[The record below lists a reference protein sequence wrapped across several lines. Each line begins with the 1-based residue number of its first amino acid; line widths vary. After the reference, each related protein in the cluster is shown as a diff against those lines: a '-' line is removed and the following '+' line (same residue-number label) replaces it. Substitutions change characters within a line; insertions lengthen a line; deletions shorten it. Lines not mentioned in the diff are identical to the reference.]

1 MADAMSTETKTIL
14 EVPDIPRA
22 ICDKYATRNAF
33 AIGAQTSRGVM
44 TVCDTGTG
52 A

>member
-1 MADAMSTETKTIL
+1 MADATCTETKTVVEIA
-14 EVPDIPRA
+14 DIPRA
-22 ICDKYATRNAF
+22 ICDRYATRNAP

-44 TVCDTGTG
+44 TVCDTDTG